1 MAAPRRGAAPLA
13 AKSNAQ
19 ETKADREVVGP
30 PAEGGTPSE
39 GRRGRA
45 ARPRPSARLKDWPKA
60 RAGEAERA
68 AAPARPDRPAPA
80 RPAPSEPA
88 EPEPKVPEPTEES
101 KSERKKEAKAQRQR
115 ADAPPLPP
123 KDKDG
128 VVGGDTVLF
137 EQIQPNVAYL
147 IENVAR
153 KHLEGRA
160 YDVKYHAR
168 WTDGITQDCLD
179 QCRALSPNFKWMI
192 SCAVVQK
199 GPQSSESVA
208 YYDQHGRLRGLRRS
222 GSNVYASCTTAIY
235 CVTDRKL
242 PAAR

>member
-1 MAAPRRGAAPLA
+1 MPKKP
-13 AKSNAQ
+13 KP
-19 ETKADREVVGP
+19 DRDVVGP
-30 PAEGGTPSE
+30 PAEGGHAE
-39 GRRGRA
+39 AKDDEA
-45 ARPRPSARLKDWPKA
+45 ARKREAKAEKKREAKRLAKEKRARE
-60 RAGEAERA
+60 EAERA
-68 AAPARPDRPAPA
+68 PAPARPDRPAPA
-80 RPAPSEPA
+80 RPEQPAPA
-88 EPEPKVPEPTEES
+88 QPEPKAPEASEES

-168 WTDGITQDCLD
+168 WTDGITQDVLD
-179 QCRALSPNFKWMI
+179 QCRALSPNYKWMI
-192 SCAVVQK
+192 SCLIVQK
-199 GPQSSESVA
+199 KDRTAIFSESVA
-208 YYDQHGRLRGLRRS
+208 YFDQQMDGDAAYEYS
-222 GSNVYASCTTAIY
+222 GSKCLCVVHVFSAAI
-235 CVTDRKL
+235 
-242 PAAR
+242 

>member
-1 MAAPRRGAAPLA
+1 MPKKP
-13 AKSNAQ
+13 KP
-19 ETKADREVVGP
+19 DREVVGP
-30 PAEGGTPSE
+30 PAEGGHAE
-39 GRRGRA
+39 AKDDEA
-45 ARPRPSARLKDWPKA
+45 ARKREAKAEKKREAKRLAKERRARE
-60 RAGEAERA
+60 EAERA
-68 AAPARPDRPAPA
+68 AAPA

-88 EPEPKVPEPTEES
+88 EPEPKVEATEES

-168 WTDGITQDCLD
+168 WTDGITQDVLD

-192 SCAVVQK
+192 SCLIVQK
-199 GPQSSESVA
+199 KDRTAIFSESVA
-208 YYDQHGRLRGLRRS
+208 YYDQQMDGYAAYEYS
-222 GSNVYASCTTAIY
+222 GSKCLCVVHVFSAAI
-235 CVTDRKL
+235 
-242 PAAR
+242 

>member
-1 MAAPRRGAAPLA
+1 M
-13 AKSNAQ
+13 
-19 ETKADREVVGP
+19 
-30 PAEGGTPSE
+30 
-39 GRRGRA
+39 
-45 ARPRPSARLKDWPKA
+45 
-60 RAGEAERA
+60 
-68 AAPARPDRPAPA
+68 
-80 RPAPSEPA
+80 
-88 EPEPKVPEPTEES
+88 EPTEES

-168 WTDGITQDCLD
+168 WTDGITQDVLD

-192 SCAVVQK
+192 SCLIVQK
-199 GPQSSESVA
+199 KDRTAIFSESVA
-208 YYDQHGRLRGLRRS
+208 YYDQQMDGYAAYEYS
-222 GSNVYASCTTAIY
+222 GSKCLCVVHVFSAAI
-235 CVTDRKL
+235 
-242 PAAR
+242 